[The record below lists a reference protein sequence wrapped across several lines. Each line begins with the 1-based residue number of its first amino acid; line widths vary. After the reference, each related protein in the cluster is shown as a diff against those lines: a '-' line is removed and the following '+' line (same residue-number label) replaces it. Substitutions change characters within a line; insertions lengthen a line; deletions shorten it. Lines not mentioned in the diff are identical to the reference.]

1 MKTMNR
7 RQLMGLTAVGGG
19 LSLLGA
25 SPAWAQTGPRL
36 AQSKVITGFP
46 AGDMI
51 DTIARQFA
59 EKLKGSY
66 ATTMLVDNK
75 AGAAGRIAVTAMK
88 GLPADGAN
96 LLFTPA
102 PMIVLYPHV
111 FKTLAYDPMKDVTPV
126 ARTAVACYALSVGPA
141 VPASV
146 KTLAQF
152 LDWCKANPG
161 QASYA
166 TSGAGTTIHLTG
178 ANLARLSGVPLTMVP
193 YKGGS
198 PAAADLI
205 GGQVPSLM
213 STVASVMEHAKSGR
227 ARILAV
233 SSAQRWPGLPEVPTF
248 AESGFP
254 QLTGLDWFGVFLPA
268 NAPRDLVQGLHAEV
282 LRAAQSPELVASLGR
297 IGIQMQPSQN
307 ADEFASQVKAEHAKW
322 AEVVKAVG
330 FNPQEG

>member
-1 MKTMNR
+1 MNSINR
-7 RQLMGLTAVGGG
+7 RQLMGMTAAGAGI
-19 LSLLGA
+19 SLLGV
-25 SPAWAQTGPRL
+25 SPTWAQTTPRIP
-36 AQSKVITGFP
+36 QSKIITGFP

-51 DTIARQFA
+51 DTIARQFS
-59 EKLKGSY
+59 EKLKGTFASV
-66 ATTMLVDNK
+66 MLVDNK
-75 AGAAGRIAVTAMK
+75 PGAGGRIAVMAMK
-88 GLPADGAN
+88 GLPPDGST

-111 FKTLAYDPMKDVTPV
+111 FKSLAYDPLKDVTPV
-126 ARTAVACYALSVGPA
+126 ARTAVACYALSVGPL

-146 KTLAQF
+146 KTLSQF

-178 ANLARLSGVPLTMVP
+178 ANLARLSGVPLTMVA

-205 GGQVPSLM
+205 AGQVPALM
-213 STVASVMEHAKSGR
+213 STVASVMEFAKTGK

-233 SSAQRWPGLPEVPTF
+233 SSAQRWPGLPDVPTF

-254 QLTGLDWFGVFLPA
+254 QLTGVDWFGVFLPA
-268 NAPRDLVQGLHAEV
+268 NAPRDLVQGLHTDV
-282 LRAAQSPELVASLGR
+282 VRAAQSPELVASLGR
-297 IGIQMQPSQN
+297 IGIQMQPSQS
-307 ADEFASQVKAEHAKW
+307 ADEFASQIKSEHAKW
-322 AEVVKAVG
+322 ADVVKAVG
-330 FNPQEG
+330 FDPQD

>member
-1 MKTMNR
+1 MNTMNR
-7 RQLMGLTAVGGG
+7 RQMMGLGAAGAG
-19 LSLLGA
+19 LSLLGTT
-25 SPAWAQTGPRL
+25 SVWAQSGPRL
-36 AQSKVITGFP
+36 AQSKIVTGFP

-59 EKLKGSY
+59 ERLKGSF
-66 ATTMLVDNK
+66 ATTVLVDNK
-75 AGAAGRIAVTAMK
+75 PGAGGRIAVTALK
-88 GLPADGAN
+88 GQPADGSN

-111 FKTLAYDPMKDVTPV
+111 FKSLAYDPLKDVTPV

-146 KTLAQF
+146 KTLPQF

-198 PAAADLI
+198 PAATDLV
-205 GGQVPSLM
+205 GGQVPAMM
-213 STVASVMEHAKSGR
+213 STVASVMEYAKAGK

-233 SSAQRWPGLPEVPTF
+233 SSAQRWPGLPDVPTF

-254 QLTGLDWFGVFLPA
+254 QLTGVDWFGVFLPA
-268 NAPRDLVQGLHAEV
+268 NAPRDLVQALHTEV
-282 LRAAQSPELVASLGR
+282 VRAAQTPELVASLGR

-307 ADEFASQVKAEHAKW
+307 ADEFANQVKAEHAKW

-330 FNPQEG
+330 FNPQD